1 MPKHEFLSP
10 KAIANRMKAKGLQ
23 KLRWFCQ
30 LCNKQCR
37 DENGFSC
44 HQTSEGHRRMM
55 MVFGS
60 NPGKILHSYSEM
72 FENNFLEELKISHR
86 FSRVHANEFYQKV
99 IKDRYHIHMNSTK
112 WLTLTDFIKHLG
124 SSGMCNVEETDKG
137 LYITLREHAMQRF
150 FDDTTKQ
157 ERERIEMD
165 TEKEKIRQM
174 RKEISYAESTT
185 KLERHM
191 DTRNLESID
200 RVSLDR
206 PHEPLVFQ
214 LRPKWGG
221 MKFLECIAKK
231 SSIYKTEYNL
241 SIYNQENILML
252 KKKKE
257 PLFNL
262 ENQKKLKKLSL
273 PEEPWLICGTIVLI
287 RSRKKEHYKYYNK
300 KGLVIDIKNSH
311 IAVLKML
318 DNEDVLDFNQDELE
332 TVIPQP
338 GNHVIVLKGN
348 HKGKEAILIEIDLKK
363 FQARLKIGNTT
374 DEWMKYDMFSKFSHI
389 C

>member
-1 MPKHEFLSP
+1 M
-10 KAIANRMKAKGLQ
+10 G
-23 KLRWFCQ
+23 
-30 LCNKQCR
+30 
-37 DENGFSC
+37 
-44 HQTSEGHRRMM
+44 
-55 MVFGS
+55 
-60 NPGKILHSYSEM
+60 
-72 FENNFLEELKISHR
+72 
-86 FSRVHANEFYQKV
+86 
-99 IKDRYHIHMNSTK
+99 
-112 WLTLTDFIKHLG
+112 
-124 SSGMCNVEETDKG
+124 
-137 LYITLREHAMQRF
+137 
-150 FDDTTKQ
+150 
-157 ERERIEMD
+157 
-165 TEKEKIRQM
+165 
-174 RKEISYAESTT
+174 
-185 KLERHM
+185 
-191 DTRNLESID
+191 D

-287 RSRKKEHYKYYNK
+287 RSRKKEHYKYYSK
-300 KGLVIDIKNSH
+300 KGLIIDIKNSH

-332 TVIPQP
+332 TVIPQL
-338 GNHVIVLKGN
+338 GTHVIVLKGN
-348 HKGKEAILIEIDLKK
+348 HKGKEAILIEIDLEK
-363 FQARLKIGNTT
+363 FQARLKIGNTAY
-374 DEWMKYDMFSKFSHI
+374 EWMKYDMFSKFSHI